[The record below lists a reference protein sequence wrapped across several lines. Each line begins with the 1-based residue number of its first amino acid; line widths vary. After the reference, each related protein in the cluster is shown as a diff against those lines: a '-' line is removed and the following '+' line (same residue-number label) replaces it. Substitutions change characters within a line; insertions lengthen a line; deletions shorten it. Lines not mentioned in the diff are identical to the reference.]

1 MAAED
6 HQAAGVEKRASLGG
20 ILAVILF
27 AGIAVA
33 AVVTI
38 FYRQNQGSSAPAKAN
53 TVVMAQ
59 IAFNPKTLTAAK
71 GSEVVFE
78 NKDVA
83 PHNVTADDPKISSGT
98 APVIW
103 VQVLGT
109 GWRIVGETQGSSRN
123 VALGESAS
131 RIAGKA
137 HSEAPFAKH
146 QNQPRPTDDDFAR
159 YFVGTGQGRRA

>member
-1 MAAED
+1 MAAGDPPE
-6 HQAAGVEKRASLGG
+6 AAVEKRASLGG
-20 ILAVILF
+20 IVAVVLF

-38 FYRQNQGSSAPAKAN
+38 LYRQNQGTSPPAKAN

-98 APVIW
+98 IAPGKTFRLV
-103 VQVLGT
+103 VQQPFEYRCTIHPGMDAKVVL
-109 GWRIVGETQGSSRN
+109 
-123 VALGESAS
+123 
-131 RIAGKA
+131 AG
-137 HSEAPFAKH
+137 
-146 QNQPRPTDDDFAR
+146 
-159 YFVGTGQGRRA
+159 

>member
-1 MAAED
+1 VATED
-6 HQAAGVEKRASLGG
+6 RQGAVVEKRASVGG

-38 FYRQNQGSSAPAKAN
+38 LSRQSKGSSPPAKAN

-83 PHNVTADDPKISSGT
+83 PHNVTADDPKIASGT
-98 APVIW
+98 IAPGKTFRLV
-103 VQVLGT
+103 VQQPFEYRCTIHPGMDAKVVL
-109 GWRIVGETQGSSRN
+109 
-123 VALGESAS
+123 
-131 RIAGKA
+131 AG
-137 HSEAPFAKH
+137 
-146 QNQPRPTDDDFAR
+146 
-159 YFVGTGQGRRA
+159 

>member
-1 MAAED
+1 VATDDRHGAS
-6 HQAAGVEKRASLGG
+6 VEKRASLGG
-20 ILAVILF
+20 ILAVLVF

-38 FYRQNQGSSAPAKAN
+38 VSRQSKGTSAPAKAN

-71 GSEVVFE
+71 GSEIVFE

-98 APVIW
+98 IAPGKSFHLV
-103 VQVLGT
+103 VQQPFEYRCTIHPGMDAKVVL
-109 GWRIVGETQGSSRN
+109 
-123 VALGESAS
+123 
-131 RIAGKA
+131 AG
-137 HSEAPFAKH
+137 
-146 QNQPRPTDDDFAR
+146 
-159 YFVGTGQGRRA
+159 